1 MTKWGK
7 CSIIQNRNI
16 NKDAL
21 FLLNENRDI
30 TKEENMSSRKG
41 FFRKV
46 VSCIMTTALCVGA
59 FVIMPITANAAH
71 GKEEVL
77 GNWRGMGGT
86 WTFCEDGTAVHEI
99 QGSRNPKPYH
109 MEDGT
114 LTIEKQSGNE
124 ENETYNLWYGDGTN
138 KDDNATLT
146 VFRINGDGTI
156 NAWNV
161 TKTDGKWI
169 ESGNGTLR
177 RINTPSPVTE
187 SSGSHNHNYEWEV
200 ETEPT
205 ETTDGESVYKC
216 IYCGHI
222 DARQPISAN
231 VAIRRNL
238 EDSIKKASAGSTVT
252 FDNKAWLCYPQ
263 YILDVLK
270 EKGDVSLKTD
280 FTYEGVKYS
289 FTIPAGSDYS
299 NLEPADFYGYMYLLG
314 AFGGTAV
321 E

>member
-1 MTKWGK
+1 
-7 CSIIQNRNI
+7 
-16 NKDAL
+16 
-21 FLLNENRDI
+21 
-30 TKEENMSSRKG
+30 MSSRKG

-59 FVIMPITANAAH
+59 FVIMPITANAAAT
-71 GKEEVL
+71 KEEVL
-77 GNWRGMGGT
+77 GKWISGSQ
-86 WTFCEDGTAVHEI
+86 TFIFYEDGTVFHEYSGGHNTR
-99 QGSRNPKPYH
+99 QYH
-109 MEDGT
+109 MEADSLEVVMRDGGNDT
-114 LTIEKQSGNE
+114 LHYDLWRGERIGDSAQDGDDAVVFLMDGN
-124 ENETYNLWYGDGTN
+124 GTM
-138 KDDNATLT
+138 LS
-146 VFRINGDGTI
+146 
-156 NAWNV
+156 WNV
-161 TKTDGKWI
+161 TKK
-169 ESGNGTLR
+169 NGTWESRTADRLT
-177 RINTPSPVTE
+177 RINTPDPVTDSN
-187 SSGSHNHNYEWEV
+187 SSGSNGHNHNYEWEV

-314 AFGGTAV
+314 AFGGPVV

>member
-1 MTKWGK
+1 
-7 CSIIQNRNI
+7 
-16 NKDAL
+16 
-21 FLLNENRDI
+21 
-30 TKEENMSSRKG
+30 MSSRKG

-77 GNWRGMGGT
+77 GKWSGDMGTFIFYENGTAYHEFNGGNNTRPYHIEAGSIEVERLDGSSESLNYDLWRGDDIGDSGNNAVLFRIDGKDTMTAWNISKVNGT
-86 WTFCEDGTAVHEI
+86 WKSLLPAKMT
-99 QGSRNPKPYH
+99 
-109 MEDGT
+109 
-114 LTIEKQSGNE
+114 
-124 ENETYNLWYGDGTN
+124 
-138 KDDNATLT
+138 
-146 VFRINGDGTI
+146 RINPPDP
-156 NAWNV
+156 V
-161 TKTDGKWI
+161 VD
-169 ESGNGTLR
+169 SSSSDGNG
-177 RINTPSPVTE
+177 
-187 SSGSHNHNYEWEV
+187 HNHNYEWEV

-263 YILDVLK
+263 YILDVLM

-314 AFGGTAV
+314 AFGGTVV

>member
-1 MTKWGK
+1 
-7 CSIIQNRNI
+7 
-16 NKDAL
+16 
-21 FLLNENRDI
+21 
-30 TKEENMSSRKG
+30 MSSRKG

-71 GKEEVL
+71 SKEEVL
-77 GNWRGMGGT
+77 GKWTSKMGNFTFYENGTSFHEYPSGGNDLCGYYMESGLLTITNGPQLSYDIWRGET
-86 WTFCEDGTAVHEI
+86 SLDSASDGT
-99 QGSRNPKPYH
+99 S
-109 MEDGT
+109 GT
-114 LTIEKQSGNE
+114 I
-124 ENETYNLWYGDGTN
+124 
-138 KDDNATLT
+138 
-146 VFRINGDGTI
+146 FRINGNGSMTCWNIGKRDG
-156 NAWNV
+156 AWTVLYEPQEVTRINV
-161 TKTDGKWI
+161 TNNNSSD
-169 ESGNGTLR
+169 
-177 RINTPSPVTE
+177 
-187 SSGSHNHNYEWEV
+187 SGSHNHNYEWEV

-314 AFGGTAV
+314 AFGGTVV

>member
-1 MTKWGK
+1 
-7 CSIIQNRNI
+7 
-16 NKDAL
+16 
-21 FLLNENRDI
+21 
-30 TKEENMSSRKG
+30 MSSRKG

-77 GNWRGMGGT
+77 GKWSGNMG
-86 WTFCEDGTAVHEI
+86 TFIFYENDTAYHDLGDNTR
-99 QGSRNPKPYH
+99 QYH
-109 MEDGT
+109 METGSLSVKMISDNSDQI
-114 LTIEKQSGNE
+114 LN
-124 ENETYNLWYGDGTN
+124 YDLWRGESIAEDASDSTN
-138 KDDNATLT
+138 AVL
-146 VFRINGDGTI
+146 FRIDGNGIMT
-156 NAWNV
+156 AWNV
-161 TKTDGKWI
+161 TK
-169 ESGNGTLR
+169 ESGTWKSYTSVTMT
-177 RINTPSPVTE
+177 RINVTD
-187 SSGSHNHNYEWEV
+187 SNSSDSGSHNHNYEWKV

-314 AFGGTAV
+314 AFGGTVV